1 MIMKKIVREQ
11 SREMDIKIIVRER
24 KSILLSLS
32 NIFTIY
38 IVFNLAIAG
47 LAFWQGESLKKWL
60 VIVIFLCGWTVP
72 LLLALASDYVL
83 RRLELSRYGCC
94 YRNMFGRRRAFMPCD
109 VAQIKVKHSTQE
121 DGGALYLIGQ
131 EGKRLAKIE
140 MNMVNAEQ
148 ILPFFETYQVPV
160 FWISE
165 KSEAARTSSMGQV
178 PKQLMVKPK
187 RDGAVILGIL
197 FVVYGL
203 IMVWIYL
210 KSYQAGESLGYLLV
224 TGAVLLVGMPVL
236 LLYAL
241 IKETLSWKNMRL
253 VLTPELCSFT
263 DDRGRTRQFSFAEI
277 KELKTYRKSR
287 STYLEIILE
296 NGECAAR
303 LPYSPAMERA
313 EDIGPFVAYYQGKGQ
328 DI

>member
-1 MIMKKIVREQ
+1 
-11 SREMDIKIIVRER
+11 MDKKIIVRER

-32 NIFTIY
+32 IIFTIY

-47 LAFWQGESLKKWL
+47 LAVWQGESLKKWL
-60 VIVIFLCGWTVP
+60 VIEIFLCGWTV
-72 LLLALASDYVL
+72 LLLLGLALDYVL
-83 RRLELSRYGCC
+83 RRLELSRYGCS
-94 YRNMFGRRRAFMPCD
+94 YRTMFGRRREFMPRD
-109 VAQIKVKHSTQE
+109 VVRIRVKHSIQKG
-121 DGGALYLIGQ
+121 GGALYLTGQ
-131 EGKRLAKIE
+131 DGKQLAKIE
-140 MNMVNAEQ
+140 MNMEHAEQ

-210 KSYQAGESLGYLLV
+210 KSYQAGEALGYLLV

-236 LLYAL
+236 LLFVFYSGTVIWPGRNHL
-241 IKETLSWKNMRL
+241 SYDDGGIHHLLSWEN
-253 VLTPELCSFT
+253 CSL
-263 DDRGRTRQFSFAEI
+263 S
-277 KELKTYRKSR
+277 L
-287 STYLEIILE
+287 
-296 NGECAAR
+296 
-303 LPYSPAMERA
+303 
-313 EDIGPFVAYYQGKGQ
+313 
-328 DI
+328 